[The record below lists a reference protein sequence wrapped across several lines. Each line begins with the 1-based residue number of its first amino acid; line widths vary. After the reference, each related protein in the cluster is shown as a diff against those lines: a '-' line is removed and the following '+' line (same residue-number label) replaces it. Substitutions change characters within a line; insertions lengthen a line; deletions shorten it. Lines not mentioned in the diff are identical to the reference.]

1 MAWSLSQEVVTGT
14 GGASATT
21 KVITLGANATSAVT
35 GNLLVI
41 GSVISLRTVTGIATT
56 SANLADGV
64 ILQNTDA
71 GGGVM
76 GVNWVV
82 YRITGGLLAAD
93 TVTLTLSGT
102 GVPGFIVWEFAN
114 DGGAVS
120 SFTADV
126 KTQASGAAA
135 TAFSSGTTAA
145 TSSTDPLELGIIAF
159 DNGAITTQTI
169 TPAVLSPVWNAGTT
183 AKQIVAGTLLSS
195 MRWRTPAAS
204 TTTIFN
210 GSISTASDY
219 VAGVA
224 NVKAVT
230 GNPPVL
236 GPAFQAIPFSPV
248 IPA

>member
-1 MAWSLSQEVVTGT
+1 MLTGT

-41 GSVISLRTVTGIATT
+41 GVVISLQTVTGIATT
-56 SANLADGV
+56 SANLAGGI

-82 YRITGGLLAAD
+82 YRITGTLQTTD
-93 TVTLTLSGT
+93 TITLTLSAT
-102 GVPGFIVWEFAN
+102 GVPGYIVWEFAN
-114 DGGAVS
+114 SAGAAS
-120 SFTADV
+120 SFVADV
-126 KTQASGAAA
+126 KTQATAAA
-135 TAFSSGTTAA
+135 AASFSSGTTAA
-145 TSSTDPLELGIIAF
+145 TASTDPLELGIIAF

-169 TPAVLSPVWNAGTT
+169 TPTVLSPVWNAGTT
-183 AKQIVAGTLLSS
+183 TKQIVAGTLLSS

-204 TTTIFN
+204 TTTVF
-210 GSISTASDY
+210 GGTISTASDY

-224 NVKAVT
+224 NVKAT
-230 GNPPVL
+230 FGIPVNT
-236 GPAFQAIPFSPV
+236 PSFQPLPFIPV
-248 IPA
+248 IQAA